1 MLSSSRWMSAL
12 VTAFCAAAIRA
23 PPANTA
29 STSASTPIN
38 RLNRTT
44 TSSVSEEVVQEER
57 LTSG

>member
-1 MLSSSRWMSAL
+1 MSAL

-29 STSASTPIN
+29 STSASTLIS
-38 RLNRTT
+38 RLNGTT